1 LPKIYSST
9 GTDAKYTNHSL
20 RATAVTRMFNGNIPE
35 KVIAE
40 KSGHK
45 IPKALRCCEK
55 TSLQQEQLA
64 GHLISSIDVLKQE
77 PNLETVTMIK
87 KDQESAKP
95 NAVHEFSGTLNNC
108 TINIYYNQ

>member
-1 LPKIYSST
+1 MLW
-9 GTDAKYTNHSL
+9 
-20 RATAVTRMFNGNIPE
+20 
-35 KVIAE
+35 
-40 KSGHK
+40 
-45 IPKALRCCEK
+45 K

-64 GHLISSIDVLKQE
+64 GHLISGIDVPKQE

-108 TINIYYNQ
+108 TINIHYNQ